1 MLTTG
6 TRSHRAKENGA
17 PSVLRRELLYRFGAL
32 AFTLQIGRPLRGLA
46 LSQADNRSS
55 ETKEAAPAVEVRVK
69 KIVVEQLGVDQKD
82 VVPTA
87 ALVAD
92 LGADSLDIVE
102 LCMALEEEFEL
113 EIHEEE
119 VCKWKTVGDV
129 IRLIKADLEKQ
140 AKHIEK

>member
-1 MLTTG
+1 M
-6 TRSHRAKENGA
+6 
-17 PSVLRRELLYRFGAL
+17 
-32 AFTLQIGRPLRGLA
+32 
-46 LSQADNRSS
+46 
-55 ETKEAAPAVEVRVK
+55 
-69 KIVVEQLGVDQKD
+69 DQKD